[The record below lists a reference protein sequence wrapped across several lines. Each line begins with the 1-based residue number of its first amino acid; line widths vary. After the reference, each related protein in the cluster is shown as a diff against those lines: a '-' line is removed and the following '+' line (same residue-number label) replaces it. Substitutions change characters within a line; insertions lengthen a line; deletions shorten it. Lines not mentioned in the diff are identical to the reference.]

1 MVLDIA
7 NNHLQRL
14 FIQRVDDIERQRNG
28 IDTRKE
34 KVVVINLRGQ
44 GVIDNLAEWDL
55 VFSL

>member
-1 MVLDIA
+1 M
-7 NNHLQRL
+7 
-14 FIQRVDDIERQRNG
+14 E

-44 GVIDNLAEWDL
+44 GVVDNLVEWDL